1 MTSSAPTPATGPI
14 PRFERISDYV
24 THWAAE
30 IPDAPAFRF
39 GSETQSYAEL
49 SASVDRWAC
58 AMLASGIA
66 PGDRVAMLSTPRP
79 EYFISFLAAAS
90 IGAVWLGL
98 NPKYTETEI
107 ARTLSDATPTL
118 VIALHSFEGVDLTE
132 TLVKAMHVAKVSPE
146 LTVFGGEASGFAD
159 LNIFLSVGESVAP
172 EKLQQTRDAVGRDDA
187 ALIVY
192 TSGSTG
198 APKGAMLAHRGLC
211 HGYPVQSTHF
221 GLFGASILCNLPINH
236 IGCVGDLSC
245 GPLVAGGTLVFMERF
260 DPQAILDAIATRR
273 IDCLLG
279 VPTILQ
285 IISELPGFD
294 KTDFS
299 HMQLVC
305 WGGAAIP
312 ANVLARYRAKG
323 CPLGLTYGMSEL
335 PGSITMSAPGADDRE
350 LTQTV
355 GRPVDPLDIRLVGDD
370 GNLCAVG
377 EEGEVRLRHESVLL
391 GYFNR
396 EDATREAFDAEG
408 YFRTGDVGV
417 MDPEGTIRLVGRKKE
432 MFKSGG
438 YNVYPREIEM
448 VLESHPAIATAAVVA
463 VPDVTWQEIG
473 WAFVLAPGCTD
484 PTALQRELTE
494 LCREQLANYK
504 RPKRI
509 LVRAELPMLPIGKV
523 DKVRLKRE
531 AGDAASGSKAPRKR
545 G

>member
-1 MTSSAPTPATGPI
+1 MASNATPTASETI
-14 PRFERISDYV
+14 PRFDRISDYV
-24 THWAAE
+24 SHWAVE
-30 IPDAPAFRF
+30 KTDAIALRH
-39 GSETQSYAEL
+39 GAQSQTYAEF
-49 SASVDRWAC
+49 SASVDRWAR
-58 AMLASGIA
+58 AMLAEGIA
-66 PGDRVAMLSTPRP
+66 PGDRVSMLSTPRP

-90 IGAVWLGL
+90 IGAVWVGL
-98 NPKYTETEI
+98 NPKYTEAEI
-107 ARTLSDATPTL
+107 ARTLADAAPSL
-118 VIALHSFEGVDLTE
+118 MIALHSFEGVDLTE
-132 TLVKAMHVAKVSPE
+132 GLVNAVHAAGISPALVVFGEEKSGFQSLDAFLSSGDGVSPKTLQQARDKVS
-146 LTVFGGEASGFAD
+146 
-159 LNIFLSVGESVAP
+159 
-172 EKLQQTRDAVGRDDA
+172 RDDP

-198 APKGAMLAHRGLC
+198 VPKGAMLAHRGLC
-211 HGYPVQSTHF
+211 HGYPVQSAHF
-221 GLFGASILCNLPINH
+221 GLAGTSILCNLPINH

-260 DPQAILDAIATRR
+260 DPQAILDAIKARE

-294 KTDFS
+294 AADFG
-299 HMQLVC
+299 HMRLVC

-355 GRPVDPLDIRLVGDD
+355 GRPVDPLDVRLVKDD
-370 GNLCAVG
+370 GTLCEIG
-377 EEGEVRLRHESVLL
+377 EEGEVRLRHESAFL
-391 GYFNR
+391 GYYNR
-396 EDATREAFDAEG
+396 ETATREAYDADG
-408 YFRTGDVGV
+408 YFCTGDVGV

-448 VLESHPAIATAAVVA
+448 VLESHPSVATAAVVS
-463 VPDVTWQEIG
+463 VPDATWQEIG
-473 WAFVLAPGCTD
+473 WAFVLAPSTID
-484 PTALQRELTE
+484 AAALQGELAQ

-509 LVRAELPMLPIGKV
+509 VVRTELPMLPIGKV
-523 DKVRLKRE
+523 DKVCLKEKARAE
-531 AGDAASGSKAPRKR
+531 AS
-545 G
+545 